1 MSHSSVQRR
10 TTVPL
15 WGRARSVIMMGM
27 GMILLI
33 MGGVSA
39 QVELEPDAF
48 SAGMEQGEYDAVID
62 VRTLEE
68 WNEGHIANATL
79 IENLASDGTADD
91 IVGCK
96 ACTIA
101 VYCRSGRRAGEAI
114 VRLQTEYGF
123 TGTLYNAL
131 GVSQWT
137 EAGYPLV
144 ADDSTTPPCALFT
157 CDSCRPD
164 CPVEVEE
171 EDTTQQ
177 DKDSAG
183 SVVVSTVAS
192 IIIPAV
198 IMVMVMQL

>member
-1 MSHSSVQRR
+1 M
-10 TTVPL
+10 
-15 WGRARSVIMMGM
+15 M

-48 SAGMEQGEYDAVID
+48 WAGMEQGEYDAVID

-144 ADDSTTPPCALFT
+144 TPTEDDSTIPPCALFT

-164 CPVEVEE
+164 CPVEEEVEE

-192 IIIPAV
+192 IIIPV
-198 IMVMVMQL
+198 IMVSQVMQL